1 MKKAKKNSSQPDR
14 AKSAPSGSSWLVR
27 HLPVLRFLALFVI
40 LLGGFY
46 ALVLVP
52 AVDRLYYDY
61 LRANAWLA
69 GLVLRGLGQHTEV
82 HDVTIRAAQF
92 TVSVRRGCD
101 AVEPAW
107 FFCAAILAFPSP
119 WRRKLAPLAV
129 GIPVLLVLNLVR
141 ITSLFF
147 IGSYLPSFFEP
158 AHLEVWPAVFI
169 VLALVLWVG
178 WIRSTVKS
186 SPRHA

>member
-1 MKKAKKNSSQPDR
+1 MKKAKRNPTPPDR
-14 AKSAPSGSSWLVR
+14 AKSALSGSSWFAR
-27 HLPVLRFLALFVI
+27 HQPVLRFLSLFVI

-52 AVDRLYYDY
+52 AVDRLYFDY

-69 GLVLRGLGQHTEV
+69 DLALRGLGQHTEV

-119 WRRKLAPLAV
+119 WRRKLAPLALGV
-129 GIPVLLVLNLVR
+129 PVLLALNLVR

-158 AHLEVWPAVFI
+158 AHLELWPAVFI

-178 WIRSTVKS
+178 WIRSNLKS
-186 SPRHA
+186 SSSHA